1 MGLPAHLIPALVCL
15 LACSSNFIHGR
26 NFNITLQETIKT
38 LNILTTR
45 NDPQCME
52 LPIAD
57 VLAAPKNMTEKET
70 FCRAA
75 VVLRRLYKHHNCETQ
90 RFLRTLDRNL
100 NGMANKIT
108 CSVNEVRMSTLRDF
122 LERLR
127 RIMQQKYARG

>member
-1 MGLPAHLIPALVCL
+1 
-15 LACSSNFIHGR
+15 
-26 NFNITLQETIKT
+26 
-38 LNILTTR
+38 
-45 NDPQCME
+45 ME

-70 FCRAA
+70 FCRVA
-75 VVLRRLYKHHNCETQ
+75 VVLRQVYMHHNCEETN
-90 RFLRTLDRNL
+90 RSLRKLDRNL

-127 RIMQQKYARG
+127 RMMQQKYARG